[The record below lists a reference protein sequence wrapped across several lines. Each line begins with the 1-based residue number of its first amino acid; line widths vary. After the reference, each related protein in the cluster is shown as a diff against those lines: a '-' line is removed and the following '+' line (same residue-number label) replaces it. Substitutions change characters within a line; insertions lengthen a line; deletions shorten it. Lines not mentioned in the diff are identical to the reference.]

1 MSYAIKLS
9 DLLEKARELRSPHIV
24 LDDTQLQ
31 GVNSII
37 NSIEKGGMSIGVGPP
52 GTGKTVIFN
61 IAQKEVFERLD
72 DDEIIVYIAPTNR
85 LVEECAVRTLKYML
99 EKGLS
104 EADLK
109 NLVRVYGSRFKAEP
123 LEKEIKV
130 VFTTPYQPGAL
141 KSLHSM
147 KNSLHLMVDEA
158 STTPLHGPFIELA
171 MSMVNIIREKRL
183 DWFHSFSIIG
193 DPMQAI
199 VEGYKLQEKFRL
211 LIVGRILMEAI
222 PQSERSLVREDP
234 SVIFKLAKSHL
245 PSLGIGYFF
254 LENTYRIPKPTEYLV
269 SIPFYSSMLK
279 GVEDYKQR
287 LSGVKRESPGTKS
300 KVLDR
305 CKLIRNTIRDALD
318 NALDSCIP
326 VVYFR
331 DRGQAYKGKA
341 GRRPPEIEELDVL
354 RARISYEIAAYL
366 LASTADPIRVEVLTP
381 YVEMKTQ
388 MQLGLR
394 QLVGEELKQELDRR
408 VKISTVHSALG
419 SEADIV
425 IVTMGK
431 EYRGEGISET
441 IYFQTPEL
449 INVQFSR
456 HRRLLVIIG
465 NVEALVRNFE
475 KVKHAKN
482 VSRLREALN
491 ELRQQGLVTEANID
505 GKKANSTLIF
515 R

>member
-9 DLLEKARELRSPHIV
+9 DLLEKAKELRSPRV
-24 LDDTQLQ
+24 TLDNTQLQ
-31 GVNSII
+31 GVNSLI
-37 NSIEKGGMSIGVGPP
+37 NSIKKGGMSIGVGPP

-61 IAQKEVFERLD
+61 ITQKEVFEKLD
-72 DDEIIVYIAPTNR
+72 DDEVIVYIAPTNR

-109 NLVRVYGSRFKAEP
+109 NLVRVYGSRFRAEP
-123 LEKEIKV
+123 LRKEVKV

-141 KSLHSM
+141 KSLYAM
-147 KNSLHLMVDEA
+147 KSSLHLMVDEA

-183 DWFHSFSIIG
+183 DWLHSFSVIG

-199 VEGYKLQEKFRL
+199 TEEYKLQEKFKL
-211 LIVGRILMEAI
+211 LIVGRILMESV
-222 PQSERSLVREDP
+222 PQSERSLAREDP
-234 SVIFKLAKSHL
+234 SVIFKLAKRYL
-245 PSLGIGYFF
+245 PLLGIGYFF

-269 SIPFYSSMLK
+269 SVPFYGSMLK

-287 LSGVKRESPGTKS
+287 LSGVKREDPGTKS
-300 KVLDR
+300 EILGR
-305 CKLIRNTIRDALD
+305 CKLIRNRIRATLD

-326 VVYFR
+326 IVYFR
-331 DRGQAYKGKA
+331 DRGLAYKDKA
-341 GRRPPEIEELDVL
+341 GRRPPEIEELDVF
-354 RARISYEIAAYL
+354 RAHLSCEVAAYL
-366 LASTADPIRVEVLTP
+366 LVSTADPVRVEVLTP

-388 MQLGLR
+388 MQLGLS
-394 QLVGEELKQELDRR
+394 QLVGGELKQELDRR

-419 SEADIV
+419 SEADVV

-431 EYRGEGISET
+431 EYIGEGISET

-475 KVKHAKN
+475 KVEHAKN
-482 VSRLREALN
+482 VSRLGEALN
-491 ELRQQGLVTEANID
+491 ELRQQGLVIEASID
-505 GKKANSTLIF
+505 SKKS
-515 R
+515 